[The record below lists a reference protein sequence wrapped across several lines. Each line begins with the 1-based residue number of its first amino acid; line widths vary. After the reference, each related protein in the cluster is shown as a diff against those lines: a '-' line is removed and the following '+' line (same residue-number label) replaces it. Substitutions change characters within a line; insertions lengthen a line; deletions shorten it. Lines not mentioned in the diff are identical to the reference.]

1 MFGQKLLNKESII
14 AEYLAG
20 GITYRKLGEKHGVDF
35 RLINYWVLSYQGK
48 KAKNKKGSS
57 KAAPSKGAE
66 DPLPCEVKQ
75 LQQELHKAKLQNT
88 LLNTMIDLAEEQ
100 LQISIRK
107 KSGTRQS

>member
-1 MFGQKLLNKESII
+1 MFRQKSLNKEAII

-20 GITYRKLGEKHGVDF
+20 GITYRQLGEKHGVDF

-48 KAKNKKGSS
+48 KNKSKQESS
-57 KAAPSKGAE
+57 KSAPLKEAGE
-66 DPLPCEVKQ
+66 PLPRELKQ

-88 LLNTMIDLAEEQ
+88 LLNTIIDLAEEE